1 MLKPHLLNRFNAY
14 KKGKELIGIAGE
26 LNLPEVTQLTDSL
39 DGAGVGGNMDLPVIG
54 LIDDMEMEIGFL
66 SLCEDIFSVMD
77 PTEVADLAFNGAIQ
91 GMDSGTGAIGF
102 KELSISVRGVVKKFT
117 PGSIKSGAKMGSSVT
132 LGLNYYKI
140 VLGGKTMLEID
151 KLNGVY
157 VINGKD
163 VLKEVRDMC

>member
-1 MLKPHLLNRFNAY
+1 MLKLHLLNRFNAY
-14 KKGKELIGIAGE
+14 RRGKELIGIAGE
-26 LNLPEVTQLTDSL
+26 INLPEVTQLTDTL
-39 DGAGVGGNMDLPVIG
+39 DGAGVGGNMDVPVIG
-54 LIDDMEMEIGFL
+54 LVDNMEIEIGFL

-77 PTEVADLAFNGAIQ
+77 PKEAADLTLNGAIQ
-91 GMDSGTGAIGF
+91 GMDGGTGAVGF
-102 KELSISVRGVVKKFT
+102 KELSVSVRGIVKKFT
-117 PGSIKSGAKMGSSVT
+117 PGQMKSGSKMGSSVT
-132 LGLNYYKI
+132 LGLSYYKI